1 MDELKKLYEKGDYE
15 ALLKASEGMNEPE
28 ALLLRI
34 SALLSLGR
42 PKEGLQTLLKNR
54 EALFKA
60 KPGLT
65 MKSNFEIRFA
75 LEQFDEARQDL
86 EFYKNAPYVSQE
98 VEEALSSYPGIIRNE
113 EKAALLRAYSPIEN
127 YDEALKSKDPYAL
140 LGTLNQMGKKGV
152 KGHEEAVKKLLSNPD
167 VHPDVRSFA
176 LQLLSWWGYQE
187 EVDFLFEGKIISIVP
202 KGISDPFIKEESQWL
217 KKEFSALQDLSLGKV
232 CSGLV
237 DQLCLTQYPFFPF
250 KEEKELEFDA
260 LLSLG
265 QEYLGYSPKSLT
277 KEALDERNRLSE
289 LLKKHPP
296 LS

>member
-1 MDELKKLYEKGDYE
+1 MDELKRLYESGEYE
-15 ALLKASEGMNEPE
+15 ALLKSSEGSDEPE
-28 ALLLRI
+28 AILLRI
-34 SALLSLGR
+34 SALLALGR
-42 PKEGLQTLLKNR
+42 QKEGLETLLKNR
-54 EALFKA
+54 GKLFKA

-75 LEQFDEARQDL
+75 LEQFDEAREDL
-86 EFYKNAPYVSQE
+86 EFYKNAPYVSQA

-113 EKAALLRAYSPIEN
+113 EKAALLRAYSPIED
-127 YDEALKSKDPYAL
+127 YDKALQSKDPFAL
-140 LGTLNQMGKKGV
+140 LGTLNQMGKKGI

-176 LQLLSWWGYQE
+176 LQLLSWWAYPEAVG
-187 EVDFLFEGKIISIVP
+187 FLFEGKVVSIVP
-202 KGISDPFIKEESQWL
+202 KDISDPFINEKSQWL
-217 KKEFSALQDLSLGKV
+217 KKEYSSLQDLSLGKV

-250 KEEKELEFDA
+250 EKEKELEFDA

-265 QEYLGYSPKSLT
+265 QDYLGYPPKGLT
-277 KEALDERNRLSE
+277 AEALEEKNRLSE

-296 LS
+296 LT

>member
-1 MDELKKLYEKGDYE
+1 MDELKRLYESGEYE
-15 ALLKASEGMNEPE
+15 ALLKSSEGSDEPE
-28 ALLLRI
+28 AILLRI
-34 SALLSLGR
+34 SALLALGR
-42 PKEGLQTLLKNR
+42 QKEGLETLLKNR
-54 EALFKA
+54 EELFKA

-75 LEQFDEARQDL
+75 LEQFDEAREDL
-86 EFYKNAPYVSQE
+86 EFYKNAPYVSQA

-113 EKAALLRAYSPIEN
+113 EKAALLRAYSPIED
-127 YDEALKSKDPYAL
+127 YDKALQSKDPFAL
-140 LGTLNQMGKKGV
+140 LGTLNQMGKKGI

-176 LQLLSWWGYQE
+176 LQLLSWWAYPEAVG
-187 EVDFLFEGKIISIVP
+187 FLFEGKVVSIVP
-202 KGISDPFIKEESQWL
+202 KDISDPFINEKSQWL
-217 KKEFSALQDLSLGKV
+217 KKEYSSLQDLSLGKV

-250 KEEKELEFDA
+250 EKEKELEFDA

-265 QEYLGYSPKSLT
+265 QDYLGYPPKGLT
-277 KEALDERNRLSE
+277 AEALEEKNRLSE

-296 LS
+296 LT